1 MIDKEKNLNNLND
14 ADLDPKKPLSE
25 KELASLIKA
34 SHQGSFNSVDFNKQK
49 EQNNDFKK
57 VSLHDIAKQARKV
70 IKTESY
76 TTKVNESLEKENI
89 DTNNVSKE
97 NIKVQEEDLEPSN
110 KDNLGKTISDDQ
122 KEVVVNKKKEEKNIK
137 EEAHLKKI
145 EEESKIAYDKGR
157 KDALEEIKEG
167 SDAAI
172 AELKKITESI
182 SKVEAFDLKNIELL
196 ISNKVLE
203 LSSDLSGKIIKAL
216 PTDFIKKIKLFLTEL
231 ENIEGNIDI
240 FISENDHKV
249 IESNKDVKKEIE
261 GLRLY
266 SNKDLKHG
274 EIELKVNGIK
284 ITQKIST

>member
-196 ISNKVLE
+196 IRNKVLE

>member
-1 MIDKEKNLNNLND
+1 MINKEKNLNNLND

-97 NIKVQEEDLEPSN
+97 NIK
-110 KDNLGKTISDDQ
+110 
-122 KEVVVNKKKEEKNIK
+122 VVNKKKEEKNIK